1 MSGQNHLILG
11 DWFPSGTG
19 FFVSFLLIIVLSVF
33 LRFTASYYPFGIFK
47 LVWNDLLSLYVD
59 VMRSQMCFACLYD

>member
-1 MSGQNHLILG
+1 MSGQKHLILG

-19 FFVSFLLIIVLSVF
+19 CFVRFLLIIVLSVF

-47 LVWNDLLSLYVD
+47 PVWNDLHSLYFD
-59 VMRSQMCFACLYD
+59 VMRSQICFACLYD